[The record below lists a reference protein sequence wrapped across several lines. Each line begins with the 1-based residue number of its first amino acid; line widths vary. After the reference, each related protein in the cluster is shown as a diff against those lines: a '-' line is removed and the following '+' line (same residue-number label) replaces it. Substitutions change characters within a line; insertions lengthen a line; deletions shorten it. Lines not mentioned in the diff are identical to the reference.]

1 MHPRTYKRIGSLYS
15 LPTYQLDLSPNFIH
29 DEQIPQ
35 RIRSNGKLWPST
47 GRGGEIFKLFTQV
60 FDNYA
65 VTVMIGDDPYTL
77 GLFDTAGECA
87 FTYGLARR
95 HWTPLMFHLLCH
107 DMQARR
113 ITTAY
118 VHYRIHRQTFSSSA
132 LASRHPRPL
141 RT

>member
-1 MHPRTYKRIGSLYS
+1 
-15 LPTYQLDLSPNFIH
+15 
-29 DEQIPQ
+29 
-35 RIRSNGKLWPST
+35 
-47 GRGGEIFKLFTQV
+47 V

-87 FTYGLARR
+87 FVYGLASG
-95 HWTPLMFHLLCH
+95 HWTPVHVDPSCR

-113 ITTAY
+113 ITIAY
-118 VHYRIHRQTFSSSA
+118 VHYRIHRQMSSSSV
-132 LASRHPRPL
+132 LASPHPRPL